1 MPSPKPITGKD
12 CLRLK
17 PIMIHLTGCGG
28 SQVLV
33 KLLALGYLNK
43 TENFTKE
50 EKGDDGERC
59 VGKVN
64 SSVCH
69 PIKEIIIPR

>member
-1 MPSPKPITGKD
+1 MPTPKPITGKD

-17 PIMIHLTGCGG
+17 PITIHLTGCGG

-50 EKGDDGERC
+50 EKGDDGE
-59 VGKVN
+59 
-64 SSVCH
+64 
-69 PIKEIIIPR
+69 